1 MPKNKVI
8 YTGILVIVASALLYI
23 AAEFTALVKP
33 ILPWTGGAGVL
44 TLVAGVFME
53 LRKNSMAK
61 QEEKN
66 STSKTEY

>member
-8 YTGILVIVASALLYI
+8 YIGILVIVASALLYI

-44 TLVAGVFME
+44 TLLAGVFME

-61 QEEKN
+61 QEEKD

>member
-8 YTGILVIVASALLYI
+8 YIGILVIVASALLYI

-44 TLVAGVFME
+44 ILLAGVFME
-53 LRKNSMAK
+53 LRKDSMAK
-61 QEEKN
+61 QEEKD

>member
-8 YTGILVIVASALLYI
+8 YIGILVIVASALLYI

-33 ILPWTGGAGVL
+33 ILPWTGGTGVL
-44 TLVAGVFME
+44 ILLAGVFME
-53 LRKNSMAK
+53 LRKDSMAK
-61 QEEKN
+61 QEEKG